1 MDIGSIE
8 TALVGSSVSGSLN
21 VDVLKAV
28 QNLDRSQASLL
39 AASIGLGGRIDAY
52 A

>member
-1 MDIGSIE
+1 MDLANIA
-8 TALVGSSVSGSLN
+8 TALVGSSVSSSLN

-28 QNLDRSQASLL
+28 QNLDKSQAALL
-39 AASIGLGGRIDAY
+39 AASIGLGTHVDAY